1 MYPEYFRRLVR
12 QKVSRERSF
21 VATIQ
26 AMRNLYDEHAGNP
39 HKITYLTF
47 DVFFPD
53 VNLFDMSYFFVL
65 SFHSNECFRH
75 FEFELWGDEDSF
87 FFDEATPA
95 RLGLARSDIDVFTG
109 PKMRFKIRQFPLHD
123 VLDGMR
129 RAGQWIRKHKSKLY
143 QKIFED
149 SVDPFLRGYSAP
161 DKRLEIDAEVYL
173 GRRVT
178 ERDAE
183 DLIERYGSVLDR
195 EDIADVSVAVMH
207 RPKRVPVRNRPDA
220 KSRIFPPVKI
230 NGTARRLFSWSHRE
244 HRKFLGRLLLLRR
257 DLLLFPGQEQLD
269 GQQDQDVP

>member
-1 MYPEYFRRLVR
+1 MYPEYVQRLVL

-21 VATIQ
+21 VSTLQ
-26 AMRNLYDEHAGNP
+26 AMRELYEEYAGNP
-39 HKITYLTF
+39 QKITYLTF
-47 DVFFPD
+47 DIFFPG
-53 VNLFDMSYFFVL
+53 VYLFDMSYFFVL

-87 FFDEATPA
+87 FFDDETPT
-95 RLGLARSDIDVFTG
+95 RLGLERSDVELFTG
-109 PKMRFKIRQFPLHD
+109 PKLRFKIRQFPLHD

-129 RAGQWIRKHKSKLY
+129 RAGEWIRTHKSKLY

-149 SVDPFLRGYSAP
+149 SVDPFLRGYSTP

-173 GRRVT
+173 GRNVSD
-178 ERDAE
+178 RDAD
-183 DLIERYGSVLDR
+183 DLVGRYGSILDR

-207 RPKRVPVRNRPDA
+207 RPKSTPVRNRS
-220 KSRIFPPVKI
+220 KSRIFPPLKI

-257 DLLLFPGQEQLD
+257 DLLLLSGQ
-269 GQQDQDVP
+269 